1 MLRLRQEEFRQVSF
15 LDQLLPSELL
25 EFPEHLAKLD
35 AWLDDERFFTPFQD
49 KYHQS
54 WGRPSLAAE
63 TYLRMTALQQQYG
76 LSDRGICDQV
86 GDRISW
92 RRFCRIP
99 LHKRVPH
106 PSTLS
111 KIRQRLDTNGSDH
124 MAELN
129 EHLIC
134 KAAEEKIIKSRN
146 KVRVDTTVV
155 EANIHHPT
163 DSGLIADTVRVV
175 TRLAKKIRVVAGDTG
190 TTIRDRTRSIKK
202 RVLEITKVL
211 RRRTGD
217 AIQEVRRITGEMADI
232 AEKTLQA
239 GREMVQH
246 LHPSAQHTGNLVQ
259 TEQQRL
265 ATQLENF
272 LNLGEQVLRQARQ
285 VNAGQLHLPERVVS
299 IFDPD
304 ARPIRRGKAHKENE
318 FGYNVCLTESAE
330 RLVTTY
336 SVKKGNPPD
345 KELLVPEVEE
355 HVRRTGRAPEGA
367 VTDRGFWHPENER
380 LLQQLGVSKVS
391 LPYKGKR
398 SRKRTEYERQ
408 PWFRRLQRWRSG
420 QEGTISVLKRRYGLG
435 RTLYRGLDGGRRW
448 VGRAIWGYNLN
459 RIAELT

>member
-1 MLRLRQEEFRQVSF
+1 
-15 LDQLLPSELL
+15 
-25 EFPEHLAKLD
+25 
-35 AWLDDERFFTPFQD
+35 
-49 KYHQS
+49 
-54 WGRPSLAAE
+54 
-63 TYLRMTALQQQYG
+63 MTALQYQYG
-76 LSDRGICDQV
+76 LSDRDVCHQV

-111 KIRQRLDTNGSDH
+111 KIRRRLDADGSDH

-129 EHLIC
+129 EHLIR

-175 TRLAKKIRVVAGDTG
+175 TRLAKKIQAVVDDTG
-190 TTIRDRTRSIKK
+190 TAIRDRTRSIKK
-202 RVLEITKVL
+202 RVLEIAKVL
-211 RRRTGD
+211 KRRTGD
-217 AIQEVRRITGEMADI
+217 SVQEVRRITGEMADI

-239 GREMVQH
+239 GREIVQH
-246 LHPSAQHTGNLVQ
+246 LRRDAQHIGSFVQ
-259 TEQQRL
+259 TQQQRL
-265 ATQLENF
+265 TAQLENF

-330 RLVTTY
+330 RLVTAY
-336 SVKKGNPPD
+336 SVMKGNPPD
-345 KELLVPEVEE
+345 KELLVLGVEE

-367 VTDRGFWHPENER
+367 ATDRGFWHPENER

-398 SRKRTEYERQ
+398 SWRRTEYERQ

-420 QEGTISVLKRRYGLG
+420 QEGTISVLKRRF
-435 RTLYRGLDGGRRW
+435 
-448 VGRAIWGYNLN
+448 
-459 RIAELT
+459 